1 MALGFENRKTYQD
14 SYIRDNML
22 MGFGSENLTKEQSD
36 RIFKI
41 KNYWNFYEGY
51 HWERVPSQDGIEMT
65 VNYCRVFV
73 DKLVAFEL
81 GNGFN
86 LQLKSG
92 LADLQVNSDGQ
103 TLYDYL
109 DTVWKDN
116 HRYQFCTELG
126 QVKSVTGEVWVQVSF
141 IPPEDLE
148 DPFGEYPNGR
158 IKLSIMPTQ
167 VMFPTYNPH
176 EKGKIDSL
184 TVMYSYKHEFR
195 RTYFGRMQ
203 EEWRVFKQIWT
214 KDTVTTIDGKSEPV
228 TQENKYGFIP
238 FVQINNLPVALRN
251 SGKSDLEDV
260 IPVNVEYNLKQSNVS
275 EIIDYHSAPVTILY
289 GAKVGNLEKG
299 ANKLWG
305 GLPKDARVENLQMQ
319 GELGAASTFI
329 SGLKQSMCELAGIP
343 EGTLGSNLAIS
354 NTSGVALQYMNLPLI
369 ERTKVKRA
377 ATEVGLEILNKMILT
392 ISLLEGLIVKDPN
405 VLLKDFLW
413 NEVTIPSTLPK
424 DMLLEIQQIQQE
436 VKLGLESRVGAMK
449 RLGKENIDELIKQ
462 IDEDKK
468 ANPEFYGLINNQSD
482 ATINSGFT
490 NGETP
495 IETVR
500 KEMTGENGNQ
510 NH

>member
-1 MALGFENRKTYQD
+1 MSLGFENQRTFSD
-14 SYIRDNML
+14 RYIRDNML
-22 MGFGSENLTKEQSD
+22 MGFSSETLTKEQTD
-36 RIFKI
+36 RISRV

-51 HWERVPSQDGIEMT
+51 HYERLPEQSGVELT
-65 VNYCRVFV
+65 LNYCRVFV
-73 DKLVAFEL
+73 DKLVSFEL
-81 GNGFN
+81 GAGFN
-86 LQLKSG
+86 MQLKSG
-92 LADLQVNSDGQ
+92 IADLQVNREGQ

-116 HRYQFCTELG
+116 NRYQFCTELG
-126 QVKSVTGEVWVQVSF
+126 QIKSVTGEAWVQVSF
-141 IPPEDLE
+141 IPPEDLD

-167 VMFPTYNPH
+167 VMFPTYDPH

-184 TVMYSYKHEFR
+184 TVMYSYKREFR
-195 RTYFGRMQ
+195 RTFLGKMQ
-203 EEWRVFKQIWT
+203 EEWRIYKQIWT
-214 KDTVTTIDGKSEPV
+214 KDTVTTVDGKEKPV
-228 TQENKYGFIP
+228 TQPNKYGFIP
-238 FVQINNLPVALRN
+238 FVQINNLPIALRN
-251 SGKSDLEDV
+251 TGKSDLEDI
-260 IPVNVEYNLKQSNVS
+260 IPINVEYNLKQSNVS
-275 EIIDYHSAPVTILY
+275 EIIDYHAAPITILY
-289 GAKVGNLEKG
+289 GAKVGSLEKG

-319 GELGAASTFI
+319 SDLGASSNYI
-329 SGLKQSMCELAGIP
+329 NDLKQVMCEMAGIP

-369 ERTKVKRA
+369 EKNKVKKSL
-377 ATEVGLEILNKMILT
+377 TEVGLETINKMILT
-392 ISLLEGLIVKDPN
+392 MSLLEGLIYKKDE
-405 VLLKDFLW
+405 VLLRDFLW

-424 DMLLEIQQIQQE
+424 DMLLELQQIQQE

-468 ANPEFYGLINNQSD
+468 VNPEFYGLINTQDN
-482 ATINSGFT
+482 AKINSGFT
-490 NGETP
+490 NGETT